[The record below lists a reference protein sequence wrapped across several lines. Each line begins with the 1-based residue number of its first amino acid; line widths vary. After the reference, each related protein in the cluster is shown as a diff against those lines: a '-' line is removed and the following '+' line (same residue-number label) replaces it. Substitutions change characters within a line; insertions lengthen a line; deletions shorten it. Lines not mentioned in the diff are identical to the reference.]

1 MFPTVSKLYLTP
13 HKAHIQS
20 EALTSFSHCGR
31 RISGLAWWMDE
42 YHLKNVQR
50 PVCKTCLRVFEL
62 NLLKELS
69 LVKRLKG
76 N

>member
-1 MFPTVSKLYLTP
+1 MMGAVNKIYLTP
-13 HKAHIQS
+13 HKTHIQS

-31 RISGLAWWMDE
+31 RISSLAWWVDE

-50 PVCKTCLRVFEL
+50 PVCKICLRVFEL
-62 NLLKELS
+62 NLLKELN
-69 LVKRLKG
+69 LVKKLRE